1 MFLSICECES
11 LSLQGNFFSGTVPD
25 SWNSMLS
32 LQKMNLFNNRLTGN
46 FPTWISRLNARIN
59 LGCNY
64 FTGPKPVDL
73 DEYSYTGNCL
83 DSYFDSHMKLCIG
96 SPNCVFFY
104 SQRENARTGYDLPHN
119 KKNHTGAI
127 AGASGSAS
135 LLLLIIFVGVYA
147 WKMKKKQKESTKALL
162 GTHSSAG
169 LPLINLE
176 SETGEPWEPPNGVR
190 RFGLKEFLN
199 ATEGFSK
206 TYEIG
211 FGGFGKVYKAQIDDG
226 SIVAIKRASPSRIQ
240 GHKEFENEITILS
253 RLHHRC
259 LVKLEG
265 FCHEAG
271 EQVCLFAPYRNCAF
285 SCYTIAPPNF

>member
-1 MFLSICECES
+1 M
-11 LSLQGNFFSGTVPD
+11 D
-25 SWNSMLS
+25 
-32 LQKMNLFNNRLTGN
+32 
-46 FPTWISRLNARIN
+46 PT
-59 LGCNY
+59 
-64 FTGPKPVDL
+64 
-73 DEYSYTGNCL
+73 
-83 DSYFDSHMKLCIG
+83 
-96 SPNCVFFY
+96 
-104 SQRENARTGYDLPHN
+104 
-119 KKNHTGAI
+119 
-127 AGASGSAS
+127 
-135 LLLLIIFVGVYA
+135 
-147 WKMKKKQKESTKALL
+147 
-162 GTHSSAG
+162 
-169 LPLINLE
+169 E

-240 GHKEFENEITILS
+240 GHKEFKNEITILSRLHHRCLVKLEGFCHEAGEQILVYEFMQNGNLNNFISGFSKTDEIGFGGFGKVYKAHIDDGSIVAIKRASPSRIQGHKEFKNEITILS